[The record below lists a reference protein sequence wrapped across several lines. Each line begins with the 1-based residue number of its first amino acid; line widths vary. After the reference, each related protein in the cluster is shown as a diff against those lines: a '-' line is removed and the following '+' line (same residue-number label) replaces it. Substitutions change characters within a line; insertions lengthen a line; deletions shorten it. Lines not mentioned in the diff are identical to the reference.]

1 MFLKLEKVHLESSR
15 YRKTT
20 LDISVSDHLSIYA
33 YLFLFKSKAIECFL
47 ENIVPENMFS
57 FPDLF
62 FSHIV
67 FVKCFTAI
75 VLVLSA
81 TLLKVEV
88 LNRLAS
94 NRNNT

>member
-47 ENIVPENMFS
+47 ENIVPENMVS

-62 FSHIV
+62 FFPHCLRKMFYSNCTCTV
-67 FVKCFTAI
+67 CNFTK
-75 VLVLSA
+75 S
-81 TLLKVEV
+81 
-88 LNRLAS
+88 
-94 NRNNT
+94 